1 MDKHK
6 LVSPSDI
13 SDELAPGRL
22 GTVAQLMLD
31 VLHKALLDTNTEHD
45 CAYTRGTLPWGRI
58 RNALKQMIAT
68 RRYPWLTLM
77 HGGNDLLIGIGPHP
91 VRFFLDDHLN
101 PRKLRVLNPT
111 ESEAIQLELLPPT
124 GDKSVDLWRFI
135 VERALTEDDEHQVFF
150 VGYNQTREVVAQWQ
164 YSESVRSFYAVDEHI
179 PPAAELAPLD
189 LTPIYDDVAATR
201 DSHEANPHTDA
212 IGDRHI

>member
-1 MDKHK
+1 MEK
-6 LVSPSDI
+6 LASPSDI
-13 SDELAPGRL
+13 SHELAPSRL
-22 GTVAQLMLD
+22 SIVAQVMLD
-31 VLHKALLDTNTEHD
+31 VLDKALLDTNTEHD

-58 RNALKQMIAT
+58 RNALKQLIAT
-68 RRYPWLTLM
+68 RRYPWLSLK

-111 ESEAIQLELLPPT
+111 ESEAIQLELLPQS

-150 VGYNQTREVVAQWQ
+150 VGYNRMTEVVAQWQ
-164 YSESVRSFYAVDEHI
+164 YSESVRSLHAVDDHI
-179 PPAAELAPLD
+179 PAATELAPLD
-189 LTPIYDDVAATR
+189 LTPIYDEVATSG
-201 DSHEANPHTDA
+201 DSYEANANADA
-212 IGDRHI
+212 VGVRDL

>member
-1 MDKHK
+1 MDK
-6 LVSPSDI
+6 VASPSDI
-13 SDELAPGRL
+13 SDELTPGRL
-22 GTVAQLMLD
+22 SIIAQVMLD

-58 RNALKQMIAT
+58 RNALKQLIAT
-68 RRYPWLTLM
+68 RRYPWLSLK

-111 ESEAIQLELLPPT
+111 ESEAIQLELLPES

-150 VGYNQTREVVAQWQ
+150 VGYNRMTEVVAQWQ
-164 YSESVRSFYAVDEHI
+164 YSESVRSLYAVDDHI
-179 PPAAELAPLD
+179 PAAAELAPLD
-189 LTPIYDDVAATR
+189 LTPIYDEAATSG
-201 DSHEANPHTDA
+201 DSYEANANADA
-212 IGDRHI
+212 VGDRDL